1 MINNKEYITVAEFAD
16 KAGISRQAVY
26 KKLNNQLSKY
36 VKVVDNRKMLNI
48 QALKDIYEMGVD
60 KKVELVEQ
68 PIQPNSQ
75 PIVNLL
81 KENMELLKEQLAEKD
96 KQIDYLNQRLAENQK
111 LLDQE
116 QQLHL
121 RSQQRVLELENTL
134 SRENTVDTSEGN
146 SSPQTDTKADQR
158 PWWKNLFHIK

>member
-1 MINNKEYITVAEFAD
+1 MKREYVTVAEFAD
-16 KAGISRQAVY
+16 RAGISRQAVY

-36 VKVVDNRKMLNI
+36 VKMVDSKKMLNI
-48 QALKDIYEMGVD
+48 QALEDIYGIDVD

-68 PIQPNSQ
+68 PIQ

-81 KENMELLKEQLAEKD
+81 KENMELLKEQLVEKD

-134 SRENTVDTSEGN
+134 SRENEVDTSEGS
-146 SSPQTDTKADQR
+146 SSPQTDTKADQDQR